1 MNSFYSISAK
11 YNIMRIESS
20 VDWRVIESEL
30 TIQMRSMYY
39 NRDLYKMKDNIN
51 NMVTELSKAEVDAR
65 RMNKMSHL
73 QSKIDDINIAISN
86 LEKWILMLILSQ

>member
-51 NMVTELSKAEVDAR
+51 NMVTELSKSEVDAR

>member
-1 MNSFYSISAK
+1 MNSLYSISAK

-51 NMVTELSKAEVDAR
+51 NMVTELSKSEVDAR

>member
-1 MNSFYSISAK
+1 
-11 YNIMRIESS
+11 MRIESS

>member
-1 MNSFYSISAK
+1 
-11 YNIMRIESS
+11 MRIESS

-51 NMVTELSKAEVDAR
+51 NMVTELSKSEVDAR